1 MARPVTRRWWLWII
15 AGTLGALMLAGVLV
29 LQWITS
35 PAADPLTN
43 PPLQTIDI
51 PDGSTFR
58 YTSALLANKQIVS
71 TRWGFLLLG
80 RLTQADRRI
89 IPGEYALHGGM
100 KPREILAKLVSGQ
113 VVLHPVTIPEGYTVA
128 QIAALLDEKSL
139 TNAKEFLA
147 LAQDRE
153 FILKVFHL
161 DLSNL
166 EGYLFPDT
174 YHFSRHAKAKEMIQT
189 MVERLWQTVTP
200 EWRTRASD
208 MHMTLHQVLTLASVI
223 EKETGADGEREM
235 IASVFHNRL
244 HKGIPLQSDPTVIY
258 GMTSFDGNLRR
269 RDLEKTTP
277 YNTYRVPGLPPG
289 PIANPGAHSIR
300 ATLYPASTTYLY
312 FVSKNNGTHQFS
324 STLAEHNQAVD
335 RYQRRPSKRVS

>member
-1 MARPVTRRWWLWII
+1 MPWII
-15 AGTLGALMLAGVLV
+15 VGTLASIVLSGVLV
-29 LQWITS
+29 MQWMTR
-35 PAADPLTN
+35 PAVDPSSN
-43 PPLQTIDI
+43 PPLRTIDI

-58 YTSALLANKQIVS
+58 QVSALLAKERIIS
-71 TRWGFLLLG
+71 SRWGFLLLG

-89 IPGEYALHGGM
+89 IPGEYALHGAM
-100 KPREILAKLVSGQ
+100 APRDILAKLLSGQ
-113 VVLHPVTIPEGYTVA
+113 VVLHPVTIPEGLTVA
-128 QIAALLDEKSL
+128 QIAAILDEKGL
-139 TNAKEFLA
+139 ANAKEFLS

-153 FILKVFHL
+153 FILKTFRL
-161 DLSNL
+161 ELPNL

-174 YHFSRHAKAKEMIQT
+174 YNFSRHAKAKEMIQT

-200 EWRTRASD
+200 EARARATD
-208 MHMTLHQVLTLASVI
+208 IHMTVHEVLTLASVI
-223 EKETGADGEREM
+223 EKETGAEGEREM

-244 HKGIPLQSDPTVIY
+244 RKHIPLQSDPTVIY

-269 RDLEKTTP
+269 RDLETTTP
-277 YNTYRVPGLPPG
+277 YNTYRVTGLPPG

-324 STLAEHNQAVD
+324 STLAEHNVAVD
-335 RYQRRPSKRVS
+335 RYQRRPSKRAS

>member
-1 MARPVTRRWWLWII
+1 
-15 AGTLGALMLAGVLV
+15 MLAGVLV

-189 MVERLWQTVTP
+189 MV
-200 EWRTRASD
+200 
-208 MHMTLHQVLTLASVI
+208 
-223 EKETGADGEREM
+223 
-235 IASVFHNRL
+235 
-244 HKGIPLQSDPTVIY
+244 
-258 GMTSFDGNLRR
+258 
-269 RDLEKTTP
+269 
-277 YNTYRVPGLPPG
+277 
-289 PIANPGAHSIR
+289 
-300 ATLYPASTTYLY
+300 
-312 FVSKNNGTHQFS
+312 
-324 STLAEHNQAVD
+324 
-335 RYQRRPSKRVS
+335 